1 MKVPVDLR
9 GKPNRA
15 PTTAMRPWDWALPP
29 RSEELEVVS
38 AVPDGWQDAPRSL
51 RRPPLLFVHGVSG
64 AAWTF
69 AEYWLGAAVRRG
81 YPAYAL
87 SLRGHGGS
95 AGRDRLA
102 VTTLRDYRD
111 DVLQTI
117 VTLPEPPVLVGHGM
131 GALVVQQV
139 LERYP
144 ARAGVLVAPVPV
156 FGVRGHMVTHLR
168 SDPVESATALLAGR
182 IPVRPDL
189 MFYGID
195 DTTAAHYLERFDR
208 EAPLVMLQL
217 LQQHRIGPVY
227 SPVAV
232 VGCHAD
238 AVIRPTDVRHTADMY
253 DVKPIWLP
261 GAGHMVMLDGSHS
274 VGLDI
279 ILDWVDE
286 HTVLPQTVVEPG
298 RTVPR

>member
-1 MKVPVDLR
+1 MKLPIDLR

-29 RSEELEVVS
+29 KAVDLEIIS
-38 AVPDGWQDAPRSL
+38 AVPDGWEDAPR
-51 RRPPLLFVHGVSG
+51 RDRKPPLLFVPGMSG
-64 AAWTF
+64 AAWAF
-69 AEYWLGAAVRRG
+69 AEHWLGAAVRRG
-81 YPAYAL
+81 YPAHAM

-102 VTTLRDYRD
+102 TTTLRDYVF
-111 DVLQTI
+111 DVMQAVI
-117 VTLPEPPVLVGHGM
+117 GLPEPPVLVGHGM
-131 GALVVQQV
+131 GALIVQQV

-144 ARAGVLVAPVPV
+144 ARAGVLVAPVPIGG
-156 FGVRGHMVTHLR
+156 GVRGLALAQARHE
-168 SDPVESATALLAGR
+168 PVEAVGVLLSGR
-182 IPVRPDL
+182 LPVRPDL

-195 DTTAAHYLERFDR
+195 DTTATHYLQRFDR

-217 LQQHRIGPVY
+217 AQSHRIGPVY
-227 SPVAV
+227 SPIAV

-279 ILDWVDE
+279 ILDWVDR
-286 HTVLPQTVVEPG
+286 QAAD
-298 RTVPR
+298 RVPVAR

>member
-1 MKVPVDLR
+1 MKLPLDLR

-15 PTTAMRPWDWALPP
+15 ATTAMRPWDWAMPP
-29 RSEELEVVS
+29 QPVDLEIIS
-38 AVPDGWQDAPRSL
+38 AVPDGWQETPR
-51 RRPPLLFVHGVSG
+51 RGRKPPLLFVHGMSG

-95 AGRDRLA
+95 AGRERLA
-102 VTTLRDYRD
+102 TTTLRDYVF
-111 DVLQTI
+111 DVMQAI
-117 VTLPEPPVLVGHGM
+117 ISLPEPPVLVGHGM
-131 GALVVQQV
+131 GALIVQQV

-144 ARAGVLVAPVPV
+144 ARAGVLVAPVPI
-156 FGVRGHMVTHLR
+156 FGVGGHVLAQLR
-168 SDPVESATALLAGR
+168 RNPFEAANAMLSGR
-182 IPVRPDL
+182 LPVRPEL

-195 DTTAAHYLERFDR
+195 DTTAANYLRRFDR

-217 LQQHRIGPVY
+217 AQSHRIGPVY

-238 AVIRPTDVRHTADMY
+238 ALIRPTDVRHTADMY
-253 DVKPIWLP
+253 DAKPIWLP
-261 GAGHMVMLDGSHS
+261 GAGHLVMLDGSHS

-279 ILDWVDE
+279 ILDWVDGQPAE
-286 HTVLPQTVVEPG
+286 RVAAAEPG
-298 RTVPR
+298 RPVRR